1 MGTHSPSNKEKLNGV
16 LETHNLFR
24 LKNFS
29 YLVRDCLF
37 DSLQVLLHFTYT
49 SVQLRKGT
57 IEYFRKCLE
66 KQDAQAIISY
76 QHELHEQSLI
86 EMYNVNNQELYLEKM
101 TKSTSIDLPLESRG
115 LWRGIFC
122 IHWLSNLLKIPIRVW

>member
-1 MGTHSPSNKEKLNGV
+1 
-16 LETHNLFR
+16 
-24 LKNFS
+24 
-29 YLVRDCLF
+29 LF

-86 EMYNVNNQELYLEKM
+86 EMHNVSNQELYLEKM

-115 LWRGIFC
+115 LWGTFFVYIGYQ
-122 IHWLSNLLKIPIRVW
+122 IG